1 MQEQRSSLYRA
12 ALLVL
17 LAVIMAGCQSVAFY
31 RSDTLGA
38 GTGTR
43 NVILM
48 PPDVELS
55 LINLG
60 GTPEPKADWTAKA
73 RVFLQMSLRDKL
85 ATQNLHLKF
94 GTPIESLAPFGAEMQ
109 LLKLHGAVGEAI
121 MAHQFEGP
129 GALPAKDGVFDW
141 SLGPSVHLLR
151 DKYRADYGLFVH
163 LRDSYASPGRA
174 AAIAVGALLLGVA
187 REGGSQVGFASLV
200 DLNTGDIVWINR
212 LRRNSGDMRDAEG
225 ATETIEQLL
234 SNFPK

>member
-17 LAVIMAGCQSVAFY
+17 LAVIMAGCQSVAYY

-174 AAIAVGALLLGVA
+174 GA